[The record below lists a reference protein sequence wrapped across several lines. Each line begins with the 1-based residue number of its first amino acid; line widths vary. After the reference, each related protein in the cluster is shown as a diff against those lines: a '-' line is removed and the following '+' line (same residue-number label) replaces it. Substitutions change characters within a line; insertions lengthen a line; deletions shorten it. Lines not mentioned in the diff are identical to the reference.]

1 MSAKFKLALLVIG
14 MNVLSVHG
22 RTFCTLSQAK
32 DILYGDPIKT
42 NVYIS
47 AVALTSVNSVSSGQ
61 SPLIIQDATGRLS
74 VIHLHDLPNV
84 VRGDRFEAEIYI
96 CSRPGSDPW
105 AHLLR
110 LKPIGTE
117 ATPDPQDISLSALD
131 SAENDLLSVRITGTI
146 VSILPDE
153 IDANYVV
160 ALLKDGSSFLPLL
173 TQKEYPLPAVG
184 STVRLTGIYHR
195 AVSGVRKFSGPY
207 IEHLPEN
214 PIEVVRPAPED
225 PFSAPPL
232 TQKHHLSPREIAG
245 MGPRTVSGIVLASWG
260 EGQTMIKTVDG
271 RIVNITLERGVK
283 LPMPDETGIFVGYPS
298 TDLFRINLT
307 RAKFRQQGI
316 PIALTDEPEVTSADK
331 IITQQWLKRSELS
344 PYHGQ
349 LLRMRGIV
357 RILPLEQSAEQ
368 RIILDCGEHKVP
380 IDISR
385 CHEVAQRVPIGS
397 EIEVTGRCYLDIDS
411 WRPDN
416 IFPHIRGFTLIT
428 RTANDIRV
436 TKYPP
441 WWTPT
446 RLMMVIG
453 VILAALL
460 GSFVWVFTLH
470 RLAERRGHAL
480 YRARQAQDA
489 ERRTREIAELR
500 MQDRTRLAVE
510 LHDTIS
516 QNLTGATMQMGT
528 AAQLVEAD
536 HVQAIRHLDI
546 ATRTLDACREELR
559 NCIWD
564 LRNNALDV
572 PDLNDA
578 IRMTL
583 QRLMGG
589 VMLQIRFNIP
599 REKLSDNTV
608 HALMRIVRELT
619 TNAVRHGAA
628 KTIRIAGALDNGI
641 LSFSVTDNG
650 KGFDPENGSGLAE
663 GHFGLQGVE
672 ERVEE
677 LGGEMKIS
685 SKIGK
690 GTRVKI
696 WIKSEC

>member
-1 MSAKFKLALLVIG
+1 MANAADICTIRQIKDLLG
-14 MNVLSVHG
+14 QDSVL
-22 RTFCTLSQAK
+22 
-32 DILYGDPIKT
+32 T
-42 NVYIS
+42 NVY
-47 AVALTSVNSVSSGQ
+47 AEMTCLTPYSGEQ
-61 SPLIIQDATGRLS
+61 SGAIGTAIFQDDTGRL
-74 VIHLHDLPNV
+74 VIT
-84 VRGDRFEAEIYI
+84 
-96 CSRPGSDPW
+96 
-105 AHLLR
+105 
-110 LKPIGTE
+110 LKPN
-117 ATPDPQDISLSALD
+117 TPQFMVGERLFASIFLLTRPNAEPYITFNFFKSKGMSAPPVPTDKTLASLDAP
-131 SAENDLLSVRITGTI
+131 ENNLLLVRVSGTI
-146 VSILPDE
+146 VSISDDE
-153 IDANYVV
+153 IDANYLV
-160 ALLKDGSSFLPLL
+160 ALLKDGSSFLPLSIRRGL
-173 TQKEYPLPAVG
+173 PLPSVG
-184 STVRLTGIYHR
+184 STIRVTGFYHR
-195 AVSGVRKFSGPY
+195 AINGVRKFSGPY
-207 IEHLPEN
+207 ISPMSSDS
-214 PIEVVRPAPED
+214 IEILRPAPSD

-232 TQKHHLSPREIAG
+232 DRRIYLTPREVIA
-245 MGPRTVSGIVLASWG
+245 MGPRTVSGVVVARWG
-260 EGQTMIKTVDG
+260 DNQAMLEEPNG
-271 RIVNITLERGVK
+271 RIVNITLASDSL
-283 LPMPDETGIFVGYPS
+283 LPAPGETGIFVGHPS

-307 RAKFRQQGI
+307 HARFKRLSIAGLPEDKPETIAAKTIVAQKWTSQQ
-316 PIALTDEPEVTSADK
+316 TKTF
-331 IITQQWLKRSELS
+331 
-344 PYHGQ
+344 HGR
-349 LLRMRGIV
+349 LLRLTGTV
-357 RILPLEQSAEQ
+357 RSLPLRQSEEQ
-368 RIILDCGEHKVP
+368 RLYLDCDTHKVP
-380 IDISR
+380 VDISSCR
-385 CHEVAQRVPIGS
+385 DAAHDIPIGS
-397 EIEVTGRCYLDIDS
+397 EVEVTGRCYLDIDN
-411 WRPDN
+411 WQPDN
-416 IFPHIRGFTLIT
+416 IFPHIRRFILIA
-428 RTANDIRV
+428 RTADDIRV

-453 VILAALL
+453 VILAALI

-489 ERRTREIAELR
+489 ERRTRELAELR

-528 AAQLVEAD
+528 AVQLVETD
-536 HVQAIRHLDI
+536 HVKAIRHLDI

-572 PDLNDA
+572 PNLNDA

-608 HALMRIVRELT
+608 HALMRIVRELA

-641 LSFSVTDNG
+641 LSFSVTDDG
-650 KGFDPENGSGLAE
+650 KGFDPKNRPGLAE

-690 GTRVKI
+690 GTRVKV